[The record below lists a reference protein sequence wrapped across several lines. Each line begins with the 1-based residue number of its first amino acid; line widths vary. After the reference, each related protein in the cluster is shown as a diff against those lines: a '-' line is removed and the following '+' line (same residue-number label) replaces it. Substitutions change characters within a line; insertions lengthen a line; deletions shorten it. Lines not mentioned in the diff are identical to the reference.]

1 MEILLD
7 VHWIDGVT
15 ANTYLALGDQ
25 TTLIDS
31 GTPGKQE
38 NIIKYLQNELKSK
51 PEDIKT
57 IVLTHH
63 HIDHTGSLYELKKLT
78 NADIAAYKED
88 MDIISGEKSSSDPI
102 YMRFVSKLMT
112 IFTSYKFIKPDI
124 SLQENDM
131 VDNCRVI
138 HTPGHT
144 PGSIALYNS
153 DNGVIFV
160 GDTLTYD
167 GNKVG
172 GPPSFLINDKEAL
185 KKSVKKIT
193 DLEPNIMLSGHG
205 KPLTEHTSE
214 MIRDVYNT
222 L

>member
-1 MEILLD
+1 MEILSD
-7 VHWIDGVT
+7 VHWIEGVT
-15 ANTYLALGDQ
+15 ANTYLILGDQ
-25 TTLIDS
+25 TTLIDT

-38 NIIKYLQNELKSK
+38 NILNYLQNVLKGK

-63 HIDHTGSLYELKKLT
+63 HMDHTGSLYELKKIT
-78 NADIAAYKED
+78 NAEVAAYKD
-88 MDIISGEKSSSDPI
+88 DVDIISGEKPSSDPI
-102 YMRFVSKLMT
+102 YMRFVSRLMAT
-112 IFTSYKFIKPDI
+112 FTSYKFIKPDI
-124 SLQENDM
+124 GLQENDM
-131 VDNCRVI
+131 VDNYRVI

-172 GPPSFLINDKEAL
+172 GPPSFLINDREAL
-185 KKSVKKIT
+185 KKSVKKIS
-193 DLEPNIMLSGHG
+193 DFNPRIMLSGHG
-205 KPLTEHTSE
+205 KPLIEDTSE
-214 MIRDVYNT
+214 MIKDFYNT

>member
-88 MDIISGEKSSSDPI
+88 MDIISGENHHQ
-102 YMRFVSKLMT
+102 T
-112 IFTSYKFIKPDI
+112 QFI
-124 SLQENDM
+124 
-131 VDNCRVI
+131 
-138 HTPGHT
+138 
-144 PGSIALYNS
+144 
-153 DNGVIFV
+153 
-160 GDTLTYD
+160 
-167 GNKVG
+167 
-172 GPPSFLINDKEAL
+172 
-185 KKSVKKIT
+185 
-193 DLEPNIMLSGHG
+193 
-205 KPLTEHTSE
+205 
-214 MIRDVYNT
+214 
-222 L
+222 

>member
-1 MEILLD
+1 MEILSD
-7 VHWIDGVT
+7 VHLIDDVT
-15 ANTYLALGDQ
+15 ANTYLALGKQ
-25 TTLIDS
+25 TTLIDT
-31 GTPGKQE
+31 GTSGKQE
-38 NIIKYLQNELKSK
+38 NIINYLQNELKGK

-63 HIDHTGSLYELKKLT
+63 HMDHTGSLYELKKLT

-88 MDIISGEKSSSDPI
+88 VDIISGEKSSSDPI
-102 YMRFVSKLMT
+102 YMRFVSRLMT
-112 IFTSYKFIKPDI
+112 LFTSYKFVKPDI
-124 SLQENDM
+124 GLEENDM
-131 VDNCRVI
+131 VDDYRVI

-167 GNKVG
+167 GKKVG
-172 GPPSFLINDKEAL
+172 GPPSFFINDHDAL
-185 KKSVKKIT
+185 KKSIKKIS
-193 DLEPNIMLSGHG
+193 DLDPMIMLSGHG
-205 KPLTEHTSE
+205 KPLTENTSE
-214 MIRDVYNT
+214 MIRDFYNT

>member
-1 MEILLD
+1 MEILSD
-7 VHWIDGVT
+7 VHLIDGVT

-25 TTLIDS
+25 TTLIDT
-31 GTPGKQE
+31 GTPGKQG
-38 NIIKYLQNELKSK
+38 NIINYLQNELKSK

-63 HIDHTGSLYELKKLT
+63 HMDHTGSLYELKKIT
-78 NADIAAYKED
+78 KADIAAYKED
-88 MDIISGEKSSSDPI
+88 IDIISGEKSSSDPI
-102 YMRFVSKLMT
+102 YMRFVSRLMAT
-112 IFTSYKFIKPDI
+112 FTSYKFIKPDI
-124 SLQENDM
+124 SLDENDM
-131 VDNCRVI
+131 VDNYRVI

-144 PGSIALYNS
+144 PGSIALYNP

-172 GPPSFLINDKEAL
+172 GPPSFLINDNEAL
-185 KKSVKKIT
+185 KKSIKKIS
-193 DLEPNIMLSGHG
+193 DLDPDIMLSGHG
-205 KPLTEHTSE
+205 KPLTENTSK
-214 MIRDVYNT
+214 MIVDFYKT

>member
-1 MEILLD
+1 MEILSD
-7 VHWIDGVT
+7 VHWIEGVT
-15 ANTYLALGDQ
+15 ANTYLILGDQ
-25 TTLIDS
+25 TTLIDT

-38 NIIKYLQNELKSK
+38 NILNYLQNVLKGK
-51 PEDIKT
+51 LEDIKT

-63 HIDHTGSLYELKKLT
+63 HMDHTGSLYELKKIT
-78 NADIAAYKED
+78 NAEVAAYKD
-88 MDIISGEKSSSDPI
+88 DVDIISGEKPSSDPI
-102 YMRFVSKLMT
+102 YMRFVSRLMAT
-112 IFTSYKFIKPDI
+112 FTSYKFIKPDI
-124 SLQENDM
+124 GLQENDM
-131 VDNCRVI
+131 VDNYRVI

-172 GPPSFLINDKEAL
+172 GPPSFLINDREAL
-185 KKSVKKIT
+185 KKSVKKIS
-193 DLEPNIMLSGHG
+193 DFNPRIMLSGHG
-205 KPLTEHTSE
+205 KPLIEDTSE
-214 MIRDVYNT
+214 MIKDFYNT

>member
-1 MEILLD
+1 MEILTN
-7 VHWIDGVT
+7 VHMIDGVT
-15 ANTYLALGDQ
+15 ANTYLVLDDQ
-25 TTLIDS
+25 TTLIDT

-38 NIIKYLQNELKSK
+38 NILNYLQNELKGK

-63 HIDHTGSLYELKKLT
+63 HMDHTGSLYELKKIT
-78 NADIAAYKED
+78 NATIAAYKD
-88 MDIISGEKSSSDPI
+88 DVDIISGEKPSSDPI
-102 YMRFVSKLMT
+102 YMRFVSRLMT
-112 IFTSYKFIKPDI
+112 MFTSYKFVKPDI
-124 SLQENDM
+124 SLEENDM
-131 VDNCRVI
+131 VDNYRVI

-160 GDTLTYD
+160 GDTLTYN

-172 GPPSFLINDKEAL
+172 GPPSILINDRGAL

-193 DLEPNIMLSGHG
+193 DLQPETMLSGHG
-205 KPLTEHTSE
+205 KPLTENTSQLI
-214 MIRDVYNT
+214 MDYYNT